1 MQLEEKT
8 ARVGDTDIQYR
19 EAGSGKPIVMLHGG
33 GGFRRDDD
41 AFEGL
46 AQRFRLLVPSMPGF
60 DGSAPG
66 SAQDTREVAD
76 VMAEFIRQ
84 VAAGPAIVI
93 GESFGGGVSSWLAA
107 RHPDVVERLIL
118 AAPAGLRSGDGPR
131 LLDLS
136 PQQVSVLLYGRPP
149 DEQPGPAEAERR
161 TRNRQNSARL
171 GSARP
176 PFDADLFEQIK
187 HISAPTLVIWGT
199 ADGMISPDSAQ
210 NFISQI
216 PGAQLVRI
224 EGAPHVLSAAVP
236 DQFLAAV
243 FDFLGV
249 RQTEATS
256 RAAV

>member
-1 MQLEEKT
+1 MYLEEKT
-8 ARVGDTDIQYR
+8 ARVADTDIQYR
-19 EAGSGKPIVMLHGG
+19 ETGSGQPIVMLHGG
-33 GGFRRDDD
+33 GGFRLDER
-41 AFEGL
+41 AFAGL
-46 AQRFRLLVPSMPGF
+46 AQRFRVLVPSMPGF
-60 DGSAPG
+60 DNSTQGHAKDPR
-66 SAQDTREVAD
+66 DVAD
-76 VMAEFIRQ
+76 VMADFIRQ
-84 VAAGPAIVI
+84 VAGARAIVI

-118 AAPAGLRSGDGPR
+118 AAPAGLRAGDGPR

-149 DEQPGPAEAERR
+149 DEQPGPTEAERR
-161 TRNRQNSARL
+161 TRNRHNSARL
-171 GSARP
+171 GSTRP
-176 PFDADLFEQIK
+176 PFDADLFEQLK
-187 HISAPTLVIWGT
+187 NISAPTLVIWGT

-216 PGAQLVRI
+216 PGARLVRI

-236 DQFLAAV
+236 EEFLAAV
-243 FDFLGV
+243 FEFLGV